1 MLLTAQL
8 LGGIIGTWRKK
19 MRKLKTNQHFLMP
32 EDCER
37 IGITVGNLILYIIQ
51 NDQGIIFDA
60 YANSRKLQD
69 EGFDFI
75 NTMTV
80 WFDDAEEE

>member
-1 MLLTAQL
+1 
-8 LGGIIGTWRKK
+8 

-32 EDCER
+32 QDCER
-37 IGITVGNLILYIIQ
+37 VGITVGNLILYIIQ

-60 YANSRKLQD
+60 YARNQKLQE
-69 EGFDFI
+69 EGNDFI